1 MFHLKSHTSRKQLS
15 FLGSNSGTVSVIF
28 AVVIVAMVGIAGSAV
43 DYSLTAWRKAKLQEA
58 LDASV
63 LAGVSDRGD
72 AEKLSGVDG
81 SLSKEQRI
89 QIAQAFFDG
98 NNSSLPNV
106 ENVTFIYEGDNLVGR
121 ASIKVGTHFL
131 SVIGFQNFDVNI
143 LASGASAVTREPICF
158 MAMHPTRK
166 HTLELNDSV
175 SVIGPDCHI
184 YGNSNHID
192 DVVDPHTPQNFL
204 VGKSVQAVGYGHH
217 FLPNVSPPLEHA
229 PELIPDPL
237 AALALPV
244 AGACDFT
251 NTVIDGI
258 STTLSP
264 GTYCGGLEIKN
275 GAVVTL
281 NPGLY
286 IIGGGTFVV
295 TGSEVNG
302 TDVAVALADPSVN
315 IVWDNSTIRWSAP
328 RTGQYAG
335 MSMIGS
341 REPVYHVINAST
353 VDLHGVIYLLQ
364 GSFVWTNSGTPAV
377 NAFWS
382 AWIVDGVSWLGDGE
396 IHYNF
401 DLAASDVPYPP
412 EMRVIPRPGS
422 PRIVR

>member
-1 MFHLKSHTSRKQLS
+1 MFHLKPYASRTQPS
-15 FLGSNSGTVSVIF
+15 FSGSNSGTVSVIF
-28 AVVIVAMVGIAGSAV
+28 GVVIVALVGIAGSAV
-43 DYSLTAWRKAKLQEA
+43 DYGITAWRKTKLQQA

-72 AEKLSGVDG
+72 AEQLSGVDG

-89 QIAQAFFDG
+89 QVAQNFFDS
-98 NNSSLPNV
+98 NKSSLTNV

-121 ASIKVGTHFL
+121 ASIKVGTYFL
-131 SVIGFQNFDVNI
+131 GVIGFKSFDVNI

-166 HTLELNDSV
+166 HTLELDDSV
-175 SVIGPDCHI
+175 SVIAPDCHI
-184 YGNSNHID
+184 YGNSNHED

-217 FLPNVSPPLEHA
+217 YIPNVTPPLEHA

-237 AALALPV
+237 AALALP
-244 AGACDFT
+244 AGGACDFT
-251 NTVIDGI
+251 NAVIDGT

-286 IIGGGTFVV
+286 IIGGGPFVLS
-295 TGSEVNG
+295 GSEVSG
-302 TDVAVALADPSVN
+302 TDVTVALADRRVELAWN
-315 IVWDNSTIRWSAP
+315 NSTARWSAP
-328 RTGQYAG
+328 RTGQYTG
-335 MSMIGS
+335 MAMIGT
-341 REPVYHVINAST
+341 REPVDHVINAST

-364 GSFVWTNSGTPAV
+364 GSIVWTNSGTPAV
-377 NAFWS
+377 NALWT

-401 DLAASDVPYPP
+401 DLAASDIPYPP
-412 EMRVIPRPGS
+412 EMRVIPRPGV
-422 PRIVR
+422 PRLVR